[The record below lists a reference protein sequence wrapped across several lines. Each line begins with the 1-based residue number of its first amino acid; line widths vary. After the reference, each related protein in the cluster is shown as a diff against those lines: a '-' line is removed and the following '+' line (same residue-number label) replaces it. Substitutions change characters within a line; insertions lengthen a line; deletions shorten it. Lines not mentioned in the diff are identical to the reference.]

1 MWLNLIDDETLSNTE
16 FIYNLSYGKDS
27 MAGLHVTIDILGIP
41 VSRIVHA
48 EVWATDTIPADLP
61 PMVEFKRWAD
71 GYIKGRWGLTVEHV
85 CATRGGWKRTF
96 CDTFHERNERGKH
109 IGELRGFP
117 MQRGSW
123 CKDRL
128 KWAALGEIDLR
139 EAVLPHPKTEE
150 PRQSESG
157 GGTQVGLIN
166 REAGATS
173 SRNEQRRGF
182 PTYWTPW
189 CNSDLKRAAIR
200 LSDQQPQRRKLV
212 HPAQNQSF
220 SKSPRQRGAKRNI
233 VHLLGIAADEPE
245 RVARYIDRPGYVL
258 PLVEANWHEDLC
270 GLWCQYEGML
280 SPVYENACRSGCWFC
295 HNQSI
300 EQLRLLRKNYPDLW
314 ALLLKWDLDSPVT
327 FKADGHTVHDFDERF
342 RLEDEML
349 IDPEKPFFWKMLNED
364 LQKRLF

>member
-1 MWLNLIDDETLSNTE
+1 
-16 FIYNLSYGKDS
+16 
-27 MAGLHVTIDILGIP
+27 
-41 VSRIVHA
+41 
-48 EVWATDTIPADLP
+48 
-61 PMVEFKRWAD
+61 
-71 GYIKGRWGLTVEHV
+71 
-85 CATRGGWKRTF
+85 
-96 CDTFHERNERGKH
+96 
-109 IGELRGFP
+109 

-128 KWAALGEIDLR
+128 KWNVLDKRKTDIR
-139 EAVLPHPKTEE
+139 EVVLPCTGEE
-150 PRQSESG
+150 KGLQVCG
-157 GGTQVGLIN
+157 GGVQGFPWLKMPWCNGHLKMPALRISTHH
-166 REAGATS
+166 RELVQEAQTDQLSEDSRSSKETGAPATS
-173 SRNEQRRGF
+173 SG
-182 PTYWTPW
+182 
-189 CNSDLKRAAIR
+189 A
-200 LSDQQPQRRKLV
+200 
-212 HPAQNQSF
+212 F
-220 SKSPRQRGAKRNI
+220 SKSPRLRGAKKNI

-245 RVARYIDRPGYVL
+245 RVARYIDKPGYVL
-258 PLVEANWHEDLC
+258 PLVEADWHEDLC

-295 HNQSI
+295 HNQSV